1 MASTMTLTV
10 EVLEY
15 FLASSY
21 LVKWRNWTEWKDH
34 VVDDIEIEDEESKIQ
49 IEALKN
55 NCEEILI
62 ISYGQVFELLIYI

>member
-1 MASTMTLTV
+1 MSTSLKYVLLLKMASTMTLTV

-34 VVDDIEIEDEESKIQ
+34 VVDDIEIEDDLAEYVVVDASSKIK
-49 IEALKN
+49 L
-55 NCEEILI
+55 
-62 ISYGQVFELLIYI
+62 